1 MNVAGK
7 QIQADDRV
15 LDLLN
20 YSIGTL
26 KCFTQTNKLV
36 QEETIQAR
44 LIPVMSLC
52 AEKLFRMPI
61 SATRKAM
68 ILV

>member
-1 MNVAGK
+1 MAILLKVCFIENQDKLNQLLALNVAGK
-7 QIQADDRV
+7 QIQSDDRV

-36 QEETIQAR
+36 QEETI
-44 LIPVMSLC
+44 
-52 AEKLFRMPI
+52 
-61 SATRKAM
+61 
-68 ILV
+68 